1 MVSRRKRASSSSP
14 SDVISTPRTV
24 MSPAVGRSR
33 PAMRPSR
40 VDFPLPEGPAM
51 ATNCRAGTS
60 SVMSVSTST
69 GRPPLSRRMESP
81 RTVIMMQPYY
91 TSGMR
96 RLWAV
101 ALLAVSVASL
111 SAARLSAGEPHV
123 IVAFGD
129 SLTAGLGVRPE
140 ESYPSRLEARLR
152 AAGYDYRVVN
162 AGVSGD
168 TTAGGLRRVDW
179 ALRAHPDI
187 VIVALGANDGLRG
200 QSPQAIRAN
209 LEEIVARLQA
219 SGARVLL
226 VGMRLPPNYGAEYT
240 KEFEAVFPAVAR
252 RAKIALMPFLLDG
265 VAADPRLN
273 QADGIHPTAAGQQM
287 IADRLWPYLR
297 PLLRPVK

>member
-1 MVSRRKRASSSSP
+1 
-14 SDVISTPRTV
+14 
-24 MSPAVGRSR
+24 
-33 PAMRPSR
+33 
-40 VDFPLPEGPAM
+40 
-51 ATNCRAGTS
+51 
-60 SVMSVSTST
+60 
-69 GRPPLSRRMESP
+69 
-81 RTVIMMQPYY
+81 
-91 TSGMR
+91 MR
-96 RLWAV
+96 RLRAAALVLVGAALLGLAAGEARGEGVVV
-101 ALLAVSVASL
+101 AL
-111 SAARLSAGEPHV
+111 
-123 IVAFGD
+123 GD
-129 SLTAGLGVRPE
+129 SLTAGLGVAADEAFPA
-140 ESYPSRLEARLR
+140 RLQARLR
-152 AAGYDYRVVN
+152 AEGYDYRVVN

-179 ALRAHPDI
+179 ALRANLEV

-209 LEEIVARLQA
+209 LEEIVARFQA
-219 SGARVLL
+219 AGARVLL

-297 PLLRPVK
+297 PLLRPIK